1 MDCHCLLPFR
11 ALGSL
16 IWKGDPSSSCPLFK
30 DSTMNVDIVSH
41 LPADLNGEGDKTS
54 ILGLARREWGW
65 GSPDLE

>member
-1 MDCHCLLPFR
+1 
-11 ALGSL
+11 
-16 IWKGDPSSSCPLFK
+16 
-30 DSTMNVDIVSH
+30 MNVDIVSH